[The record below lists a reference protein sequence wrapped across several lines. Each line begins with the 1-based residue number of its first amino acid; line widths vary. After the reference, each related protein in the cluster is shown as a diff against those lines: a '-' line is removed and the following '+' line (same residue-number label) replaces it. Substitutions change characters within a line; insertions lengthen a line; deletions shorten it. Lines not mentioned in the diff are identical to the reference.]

1 MRKFE
6 LFGEDD
12 NYDHSSPTKDPLNIA
27 NPSYKPFGSHYSSS
41 YSCNSG
47 SGAKSE
53 DDSPLRRKIL
63 RSPTKK
69 KPKVL
74 SDQEHKAKMEYM

>member
-12 NYDHSSPTKDPLNIA
+12 DYKHGSPTKDPMNIA
-27 NPSYKPFGSHYSSS
+27 NPEYKPFDSRYSSS
-41 YSCNSG
+41 FSCD

-53 DDSPLRRKIL
+53 DDSPLRRRLL

-69 KPKVL
+69 RPKVL
-74 SDQEHKAKMEYM
+74 DDQEHKTKMEYM